1 MSIKVL
7 TPEVAAKIAA
17 GEVVERPASVVKEL
31 VENSLDAGASE
42 ITVEVAGGGIQLI
55 RVSDNGCGIPT
66 PEVDLAFQRHAT
78 SKMSQASD
86 LDSIDTLGFR
96 GEALPSIASVARVSL
111 FTATRDGSPGYELSL
126 RGGRVTKSGSKG
138 CPPGTS
144 VAVHGLFED
153 LPARRKFLK
162 SPSAETGRIGD
173 LVSRHAIAFPE
184 IRFRLLVDG
193 RNTLTTPGTG
203 RLADALVSVY
213 GADVAS
219 SLVEVA
225 WDGPGDGYGVH
236 GYISSPSL
244 TRANRSYIT
253 FLVNRRWVQSAVLSM
268 ALSESYQGFLPERRH
283 PLAVLNLNVPAA
295 DVDVNVHPA
304 KREVRFRQES
314 RVFSALQRAV
324 RATVVAASPLPEMRL
339 EGEPA
344 GVRFQWTGIGVPPA
358 LPSQQQWQRD
368 FPMTRT
374 PPGPAPTAAQAMPS
388 LRILGQV
395 RNTYVVAEGPK
406 GLYLID
412 QHAGHE
418 RVLFEKVS
426 KGVGERTLQAQ
437 ALLEPVAVELS
448 PGQEE
453 LVRSSMELLESHAF
467 VLEPFGDR
475 TYLLRA
481 LPAVCGSLD
490 PAKALPEIL
499 DLMAYEEVLK
509 GREQA
514 LAASIACHSSVRAGM
529 ALSQQEME
537 ELVRQLESCD
547 NLYTCPHGR
556 PTMVHLSSSHLES
569 EFGRR

>member
-1 MSIKVL
+1 M
-7 TPEVAAKIAA
+7 
-17 GEVVERPASVVKEL
+17 VKEL

-111 FTATRDGSPGYELSL
+111 FTSTRDGSPGYELSL
-126 RGGRVTKSGSKG
+126 RGGTGDKSGSKAA
-138 CPPGTS
+138 PR
-144 VAVHGLFED
+144 
-153 LPARRKFLK
+153 ARRWRF
-162 SPSAETGRIGD
+162 TGCSRTYRRGASSSSRRRRRQAASVT
-173 LVSRHAIAFPE
+173 LCPRHAIAFPE

-295 DVDVNVHPA
+295 
-304 KREVRFRQES
+304 
-314 RVFSALQRAV
+314 
-324 RATVVAASPLPEMRL
+324 T
-339 EGEPA
+339 
-344 GVRFQWTGIGVPPA
+344 WT
-358 LPSQQQWQRD
+358 
-368 FPMTRT
+368 
-374 PPGPAPTAAQAMPS
+374 
-388 LRILGQV
+388 
-395 RNTYVVAEGPK
+395 
-406 GLYLID
+406 
-412 QHAGHE
+412 
-418 RVLFEKVS
+418 
-426 KGVGERTLQAQ
+426 
-437 ALLEPVAVELS
+437 
-448 PGQEE
+448 
-453 LVRSSMELLESHAF
+453 
-467 VLEPFGDR
+467 
-475 TYLLRA
+475 
-481 LPAVCGSLD
+481 
-490 PAKALPEIL
+490 
-499 DLMAYEEVLK
+499 
-509 GREQA
+509 
-514 LAASIACHSSVRAGM
+514 
-529 ALSQQEME
+529 
-537 ELVRQLESCD
+537 
-547 NLYTCPHGR
+547 
-556 PTMVHLSSSHLES
+556 
-569 EFGRR
+569 